1 MWGFVGGLVT
11 LFVGA
16 AVVYLAIITVDAVI
30 NWFKSKRSLV
40 QSDRDNIAFTIK
52 ENMENGKYAVYQGVF
67 NRRTEDL
74 LAGQKLESG
83 QVDNQLQSMHAEQ
96 PMVVYQ

>member
-1 MWGFVGGLVT
+1 MWGLVGGLIT
-11 LFVGA
+11 LFIGA

-83 QVDNQLQSMHAEQ
+83 QIDDQLRSMHAEQ